1 MALTP
6 RDEAELADCIGSARG
21 PLLVEG
27 SGSKSI
33 VGRPVYG
40 ETLQVGALSGI
51 VDYRPEELVITARA
65 GTPLEQIEST
75 LAASRQRLA
84 FEPPDWRALL
94 GLQTPAA
101 TIGGVLGANAAGSRR
116 LAAGGARD
124 HFLGLRAVDGRG
136 VAFKAGGRVVKNV
149 TGFDLPKLIAGSWG
163 TLAVLTEVS
172 LRAVPMVET
181 ECTVGVGVDDPQA
194 AVVLMTTLLGGAHEI
209 TSAACDPERG
219 AVLLRLEGFR
229 ASVHARLA
237 ALAPSLGGG
246 AAGVLATDDRS
257 RALWQQL
264 GAGGTVGGSRVVWR
278 VCVPPSE
285 APRVIA
291 ALAPRRWLMDWGGAL
306 LWLGFDAF
314 EATRV
319 RSAAASGHATLMK
332 ASVGERASVSAFP
345 PPAPALA
352 ALAARLK
359 AAFDPDGRLNP
370 GRMD

>member
-1 MALTP
+1 MAIAP
-6 RDEAELADCIGSARG
+6 RDEAELADCIRDARG
-21 PLLVEG
+21 ALLIEG
-27 SGSKSI
+27 SGTKSV

-40 ETLQVGALSGI
+40 ETLQVNALAGI

-65 GTPLEQIEST
+65 GTPLAEIEST

-94 GLQTPAA
+94 GSQAPAS
-101 TIGGVLGANAAGSRR
+101 TIGGILGANAAGSRR
-116 LAAGGARD
+116 VVAGAARD
-124 HFLGLRAVDGRG
+124 HFLGFRAVDGRG

-172 LRAVPMVET
+172 LRAVPMPET
-181 ECTVGVGVDDPQA
+181 ECTLGVGVVDPHA
-194 AVVLMTTLLGGAHEI
+194 AVALMSTLLGGAHEI

-229 ASVHARLA
+229 ASVNARLA
-237 ALAPSLGGG
+237 ALAPALEARPVGVV
-246 AAGVLATDDRS
+246 AADERS
-257 RALWQQL
+257 RALWAQI
-264 GAGGTVGGSRVVWR
+264 GAGGTVGEARVVWR

-285 APRVIA
+285 AARVIA
-291 ALAPRRWLMDWGGAL
+291 ALAPRRWLMDWAGGL
-306 LWLGFDAF
+306 LWLGFEAF

-319 RSAAASGHATLMK
+319 RSAASSGHATLMK
-332 ASVGERASVSAFP
+332 ASLGERASVSAFP
-345 PPAPALA
+345 PLGPALA
-352 ALAARLK
+352 ALTARLK
-359 AAFDPDGRLNP
+359 AAFDPKGRLNP